1 MARNEKIK
9 ELHKVYSQGEQQV
22 TALLDVNLK
31 FNETGFVAIVGESGS
46 GKTTILNILVGFDK

>member
-1 MARNEKIK
+1 MYELK

-31 FNETGFVAIVGESGS
+31 LNETGFVAIVGESGS
-46 GKTTILNILVGFDK
+46 GKTTLLNILVGFDK